1 MAQFN
6 INKQRCYCGC
16 KQSKAKQNVYSF
28 IMQNYAEFDSH
39 KMIPNEREFPDFAAA
54 AETHFEQFPSL
65 ELLHGPAL

>member
-1 MAQFN
+1 
-6 INKQRCYCGC
+6 
-16 KQSKAKQNVYSF
+16 
-28 IMQNYAEFDSH
+28 MQNYAEFDSH

>member
-1 MAQFN
+1 MQA
-6 INKQRCYCGC
+6 